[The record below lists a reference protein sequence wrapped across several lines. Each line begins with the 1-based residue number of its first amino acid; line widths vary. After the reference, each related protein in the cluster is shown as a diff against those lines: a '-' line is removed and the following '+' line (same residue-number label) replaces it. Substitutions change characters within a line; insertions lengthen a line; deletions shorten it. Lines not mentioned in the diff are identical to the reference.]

1 MKYPPLWLFVLFCAQ
16 LLQGQ
21 NNYRAESL
29 TVADGLSQGF
39 VFTLLQDSRGFI
51 WIGTSNGLNRYD
63 GYQVK
68 RFTCDDTSP
77 WGFRANTVYCLVE
90 DAHGLLWLGTDK
102 GVVVM
107 DPYTEQF
114 LPLAEA
120 NPAFFHNDV
129 AHITIKAGGR
139 IWFSPHPLVDAG
151 LYVIRPPADLMRLM
165 REGRIQANTFHLQAV
180 PLAAGLVGPLRWLPT
195 ASDTV
200 IVAADYLGRFC
211 RVNLGSLQV
220 QPADPRTLEHQRLGD
235 YGLVYAEAGTRGFV
249 FQLKPA
255 SDGSTGNNYQLEE
268 FLQLPGEMPI
278 LHRINDSVI
287 YQMDA
292 MPARQTL
299 SPRAHQPAERPV
311 RPFIEVDKQVT
322 NSGIVDRAGNL
333 WIGTSGYGV
342 RKISRRKLDFRHYLP
357 GQSFYNFTVLP
368 DGRFWPGANRS
379 HEVLNL
385 HTGQLEPSPWEN
397 TLPPGTWV
405 YSLLID
411 RSGNW
416 WMAATRNDRLLILTK
431 ERLGSQWKALPV
443 ELKYVQDFPVALLED
458 RRGNIWVAGVQGQI
472 IRVRPG
478 SHQVDRWQYSQ
489 YFPAYLAGDLRST
502 CLVEDEGG
510 TLWIGTTLGLVKLM
524 QPDGEPVFQ
533 VWHNHSEKGP
543 LFKNDWILSLY
554 PDPDDTTM
562 LWVGTRGGGLTG
574 FNRKNGAVETFTEK
588 DGLSNNVVYGLV
600 PDMFGQLWLSTN
612 RGLSCFYPRNRTF
625 SNFPSEEPE
634 LTVEFN
640 TWAHQRLP
648 SGELAFG
655 SVEGLFIIRPLA
667 ERQISSTSVV
677 EVTQL
682 QINGALLD
690 PVAAQTGMRYTD
702 KQEIAL
708 LLPYDQNNIVLEF
721 VALKTSDPA
730 SVQYR
735 YRVLGLGEHWIPLGH
750 QRIANLVAIPSG
762 QYTVELQ
769 AIDPNGNW
777 SEAVSTKVYVTIRPA
792 WYNSWPAWLCYMGL
806 AVWLLYSYV
815 RYLRKQLRLNY
826 EVDISRKEMERLK
839 SLDDFK
845 NRFFSYISH
854 EFKTP
859 LAIIIGQAKRLS
871 GEQPQR
877 EIDNKASAIF
887 QQGQNMLDMVDQML
901 DITRFDSNELRLD
914 WRNGDFSAYVCYLV
928 ESLRPLT
935 DFKNIR
941 LDFHTD
947 VPGLLMD
954 YDPLRLQYIT
964 NNLLTN
970 AIRHTMAGGAISVS
984 IYSSGQ
990 DHVQLEV
997 RDTGEGISP
1006 EDLPKIFDPYF
1017 QGSSDQGQ
1025 ADHFGLGLAFV
1036 KNLVELFAG
1045 KIQVSSQ
1052 PGKGSTFTITLPI
1065 TRSAAPIKLPDI
1077 ELPSPDPNFIG
1088 KATDQNSGKPRPLL
1102 LVVED
1107 NVFIANFLQSVL
1119 APHFTLS
1126 FATDGLAG
1134 YEKAVEII
1142 PDLILTDV
1150 MMPGMDGY
1158 QLTRQLKNHALT
1170 GHIPIVILSAR
1181 SDLSDRLSG
1190 QQFGADAYI
1199 GKPFDDQELLLIL
1212 QNLYRLQNYWRER
1225 YASLSTK
1232 GGLINN
1238 LPEKT
1243 AGQPEAIVQQ
1253 TDAFML
1259 KMYALF
1265 EEHYVIEAY
1274 DLSQLCRHMEMSK
1287 SQLQRKLAALSDQ
1300 SVMQLLRRYRL
1311 QKAYEILSGDPN
1323 CNVRE
1328 VCFQVGFKDPSHF
1341 SRLFSKTFQLA
1352 PSDIKRQVPRSGWS
1366 DGSVQ

>member
-1 MKYPPLWLFVLFCAQ
+1 MKYPPLWFFVLFCAQ

-114 LPLAEA
+114 LPLAES

-129 AHITIKAGGR
+129 AHITIKAGGQ
-139 IWFSPHPLVDAG
+139 IWFSPHQPAEAG

-200 IVAADYLGRFC
+200 IVAADYLGQFC

-287 YQMDA
+287 YQMDS
-292 MPARQTL
+292 MPSRQTL
-299 SPRAHQPAERPV
+299 QPRAHQPAERPV

-368 DGRFWPGANRS
+368 DGRFWPGASRP

-411 RSGNW
+411 RSGKW
-416 WMAATRNDRLLILTK
+416 WMAATRNGRLLILEK

-769 AIDPNGNW
+769 AIGPNGNW

-792 WYNSWPAWLCYMGL
+792 WYNSWLAWLGYMGL

-826 EVDISRKEMERLK
+826 EVNISRKETERLK
-839 SLDDFK
+839 SLHEFK
-845 NRFFSYISH
+845 TRFFGYLSH

-859 LAIIIGQAKRLS
+859 LTIIIGKAKRLPKA
-871 GEQPQR
+871 Q
-877 EIDNKASAIF
+877 NKTDVAQNAWDILR
-887 QQGQNMLDMVDQML
+887 QGQSMLEMVDQMVDIARL
-901 DITRFDSNELRLD
+901 DNQELRLNL
-914 WRNGDFSAYVCYLV
+914 RCGNFSDYLRYLV
-928 ESLRPLT
+928 ESLRPLAE
-935 DFKNIR
+935 FKNVGLEYKTER
-941 LDFHTD
+941 
-947 VPGLLMD
+947 PELLMD
-954 YDPLRLQYIT
+954 FDPQRLKYVV
-964 NNLLTN
+964 NNLLAN
-970 AIRHTMAGGAISVS
+970 AFRHTAEGGLVRIAVRPG
-984 IYSSGQ
+984 GQ
-990 DHVQLEV
+990 DQVILDV
-997 RDTGEGISP
+997 SDSGEGIAP
-1006 EDLPKIFDPYF
+1006 EDLSRVFDRYYRGASNNP
-1017 QGSSDQGQ
+1017 QPH
-1025 ADHFGLGLAFV
+1025 HFGLGLAFV

-1045 KIQVSSQ
+1045 SISVDSQ
-1052 PGKGSTFTITLPI
+1052 AGGGATFTIILPI
-1065 TRSAAPIKLPDI
+1065 TRHATPLETSFAEHLPAQADFHARDPKPGAAKKTL
-1077 ELPSPDPNFIG
+1077 
-1088 KATDQNSGKPRPLL
+1088 PLL

-1107 NVFIANFLQSVL
+1107 NVFISNFLRSAL
-1119 APHFTLS
+1119 AAHFRLEFAPNGLS
-1126 FATDGLAG
+1126 G
-1134 YEKAVEII
+1134 YEKALKIV
-1142 PDLILTDV
+1142 PDLVLTDV
-1150 MMPGMDGY
+1150 MMPGMDGHE
-1158 QLTRQLKNHALT
+1158 LTAKLKSHGLT
-1170 GHIPIVILSAR
+1170 GHIPIVMLSAR
-1181 SDLSDRLSG
+1181 SGLSDRLAG
-1190 QQFGADAYI
+1190 QQHGADAYL
-1199 GKPFDDQELLLIL
+1199 GKPFDETELIL
-1212 QNLYRLQNYWRER
+1212 MLENLHRLQQRWRDR
-1225 YASLSTK
+1225 YAGLSGRT
-1232 GGLINN
+1232 GVSNDLAG
-1238 LPEKT
+1238 KT
-1243 AGQPEAIVQQ
+1243 LEVQEATLRQ
-1253 TDAFML
+1253 TDAFIL
-1259 KMYALF
+1259 RMYSLF
-1265 EEHYVIEAY
+1265 EKNYTDEEY
-1274 DLSQLCRHMEMSK
+1274 DLPQLCRDIEISR

-1300 SVMQLLRRYRL
+1300 SPMQLLRRYRL
-1311 QKAYEILSGDPN
+1311 QKAYDILSENPDTHIK
-1323 CNVRE
+1323 E

-1341 SRLFSKTFQLA
+1341 SRLFSKTFHTA
-1352 PSDIKRQVPRSGWS
+1352 PSNVKK
-1366 DGSVQ
+1366 